1 MSSSV
6 PELAVEVVWFDEH
19 MLELSLR
26 ASNPS
31 FAGRATFYAGLDEA
45 QQLAKQIEGFPRA
58 VDDTREYE
66 FGGDTLPGY
75 GGAKIRLSCKDGS
88 GHLLVQVS
96 VYATSGKPGR
106 VAESSTVEFASV
118 PAAIDSFVED
128 LQRMQVRVGDMAIL
142 RHA

>member
-1 MSSSV
+1 MSTSV
-6 PELAVEVVWFDEH
+6 SELAVEVVWFDEH

-26 ASNPS
+26 ASSPN
-31 FAGRATFYAGLDEA
+31 FAGRATFYAGLDEP
-45 QQLAKQIEGFPRA
+45 QRLAKHIDGFPRA
-58 VDDTREYE
+58 ADDTREYE
-66 FGGDTLPGY
+66 FGGDNLPGY

-96 VYATSGKPGR
+96 VYATYGEPGR
-106 VAESSTVEFASV
+106 VAVSATVEFASV

-128 LQRMQVRVGDMAIL
+128 LHRMQVHVGDGATL